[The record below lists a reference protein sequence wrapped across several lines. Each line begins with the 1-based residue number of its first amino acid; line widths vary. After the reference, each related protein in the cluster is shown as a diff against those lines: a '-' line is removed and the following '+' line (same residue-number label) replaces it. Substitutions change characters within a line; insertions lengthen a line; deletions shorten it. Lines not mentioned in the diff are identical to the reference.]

1 MYMYITESCSL
12 VDHLR
17 KEKKRK
23 LKRLKPRSRRNQTCG
38 MSPLK
43 AFKTLNL
50 MVYNTTNM

>member
-1 MYMYITESCSL
+1 MYITESCSL